1 MLFLLALN
9 EFLVRLLKYY
19 PRIENVCVVFS
30 EKVFIVNFGHIS
42 RLFLVFLLLIS
53 KCWWE
58 DAVFFNKRQNNNFVI
73 SRRRKSAG

>member
-30 EKVFIVNFGHIS
+30 GKVFIVNFEHIS

-53 KCWWE
+53 KC
-58 DAVFFNKRQNNNFVI
+58 
-73 SRRRKSAG
+73 